1 LNRKM
6 VAVFLMAVA
15 VLSGCNMGKTSIVQG
30 DISFTFMQEGE
41 FPELDYQT
49 DPTDL
54 QVRML
59 REDSS
64 SVVFAVSLPYN
75 ADIKN
80 IALLKDN
87 SALIE
92 LMPKPETE
100 RSDPFLSLSPAYYR
114 VVSVNKKYKG
124 SFQADSVKFG
134 LGTEILNQPIGY
146 ASALSYAQDHM
157 ETDFLSTMDCLA
169 LIEVE
174 GGLKLAYIFFFGD
187 GENINR
193 AGNELI
199 QGAVAV
205 DSQNGQLI
213 EYRIYNRQ
221 YLPGVHRH
229 AEALRIEGWRDSNT
243 LIGSELEGGEYYL
256 TGMDRSKTKVSKE
269 QAEKYIEEYER
280 TTTPPAY
287 LRFVQV
293 TDINDIGFEYTK
305 DAYLEYTTSKERIA
319 INLPQNVNV
328 VNENWDKTN
337 NVLYIATEMAEP
349 SYGNDWTYYTLWRF
363 GIKDKTLSKIGGIPS
378 RDFYLSPDGAKA
390 AYNGPE
396 GDLFIINIGKLLTE
410 DPILK

>member
-1 LNRKM
+1 
-6 VAVFLMAVA
+6 
-15 VLSGCNMGKTSIVQG
+15 
-30 DISFTFMQEGE
+30 
-41 FPELDYQT
+41 
-49 DPTDL
+49 
-54 QVRML
+54 
-59 REDSS
+59 
-64 SVVFAVSLPYN
+64 
-75 ADIKN
+75 
-80 IALLKDN
+80 
-87 SALIE
+87 
-92 LMPKPETE
+92 
-100 RSDPFLSLSPAYYR
+100 
-114 VVSVNKKYKG
+114 
-124 SFQADSVKFG
+124 
-134 LGTEILNQPIGY
+134 
-146 ASALSYAQDHM
+146 
-157 ETDFLSTMDCLA
+157 
-169 LIEVE
+169 
-174 GGLKLAYIFFFGD
+174 
-187 GENINR
+187 
-193 AGNELI
+193 
-199 QGAVAV
+199 
-205 DSQNGQLI
+205 
-213 EYRIYNRQ
+213 
-221 YLPGVHRH
+221 
-229 AEALRIEGWRDSNT
+229 
-243 LIGSELEGGEYYL
+243 
-256 TGMDRSKTKVSKE
+256 MDRSKTKVSKE